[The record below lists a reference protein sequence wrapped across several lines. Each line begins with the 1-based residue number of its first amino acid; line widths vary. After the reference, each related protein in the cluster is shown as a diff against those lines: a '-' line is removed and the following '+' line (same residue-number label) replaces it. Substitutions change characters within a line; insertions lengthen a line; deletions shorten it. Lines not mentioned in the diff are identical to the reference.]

1 MSEQIKMNLAICECC
16 GNPVA
21 VLSGGYLKSEELASF
36 DLKQE
41 CSTPEP
47 GIRIHEFKNPA
58 KARVRFAEYLKG
70 LKPHY
75 EKEYCVMTRKS
86 QAQ

>member
-21 VLSGGYLKSEELASF
+21 VLSGGYLKPEELASF

-58 KARVRFAEYLKG
+58 KARVRFAEYLK
-70 LKPHY
+70 
-75 EKEYCVMTRKS
+75 VF
-86 QAQ
+86 